1 MLASSLQIQEEK
13 LLAHKGVK
21 PHGKKKSFKKSF
33 KKRAEDGM
41 EQFTA
46 SVDQPSSLPT
56 TIISTVFQKEV
67 VHITAQHSS

>member
-21 PHGKKKSFKKSF
+21 PHGKKKSF